1 MSTLSQTRDFVDE
14 VVDELKKVTWPDRD
28 QLRNATFVMI
38 VFVVIIT
45 IIIWLMDVGVRAI
58 LNVILNVFGGG

>member
-1 MSTLSQTRDFVDE
+1 MSTLSQTREYVDE
-14 VVDELKKVTWPDRD
+14 VVDELKKVTWPDRA

-38 VFVVIIT
+38 VFVIIIT

>member
-1 MSTLSQTRDFVDE
+1 MSTLSQTREYVDE
-14 VVDELKKVTWPDRD
+14 VVDELKKVTWPDRA

-38 VFVVIIT
+38 VFVIIIT
-45 IIIWLMDVGVRAI
+45 IIIWLMDVSVRAI